1 MSVKESQKVL
11 IGTVTNFY
19 SHISVAVVELSSK
32 IRVGARIHIEGTT
45 TNFEQKVDSMQIEH
59 KAIKEA
65 KAGQSIGLKV
75 IDRVRIGD
83 KIYLSD

>member
-1 MSVKESQKVL
+1 MSEKESEKVL
-11 IGTVTNFY
+11 IGTVANFY
-19 SHISVAVVELSSK
+19 SHISVAVVKLSSK
-32 IRVGARIHIEGTT
+32 IRVGDMILIEGTT

-59 KAIKEA
+59 KSISEA

-83 KIYLSD
+83 KVYLSG